1 MVILWEIKMNEEQ
14 EAIIKFMEATS
25 KMSGNVADA
34 IVKLSAQIKSL
45 QDEVAQLRKNSNDNS
60 SGIQQLKNYTMDQ
73 FDLTNITIR
82 QINWRLPPL
91 DLTAKAYTKND

>member
-1 MVILWEIKMNEEQ
+1 MNEEQ